1 MLFPKETVMPVL
13 SRMIAFVTTTNPERA
28 RAFYSETLGFRFVV
42 DDGFALVFDANG
54 TMLRIAKAQAF
65 TPAQGTVL
73 GWQVDDM
80 PAAILELQKSG
91 VVFEQFNLPFLKQD
105 PDGVWTAPG
114 GDQVAWFKDPD
125 GNVLSISKHV
135 LS

>member
-1 MLFPKETVMPVL
+1 
-13 SRMIAFVTTTNPERA
+13 MIAFVTTTNPERA
-28 RAFYSETLGFRFVV
+28 RAFYSGILGFRFVV

-80 PAAILELQKSG
+80 PAAVDELKKGG

-105 PDGVWTAPG
+105 PAGVWTAPG

-135 LS
+135 QS

>member
-1 MLFPKETVMPVL
+1 
-13 SRMIAFVTTTNPERA
+13 MIGFITTTKPEEA
-28 RAFYSETLGFRFVV
+28 RAFYSGILGFRFVV
-42 DDGFALVFDANG
+42 DDGFALVFDAHG

-80 PAAILELQKSG
+80 PGAVLELKRKG

-105 PDGVWTAPG
+105 ADGVWAAPG

-135 LS
+135 

>member
-1 MLFPKETVMPVL
+1 MPVL
-13 SRMIAFVTTTNPERA
+13 TRMVAFVTTTNPERA
-28 RAFYSETLGFRFVV
+28 RAFYSGILGFRFVV

-80 PAAILELQKSG
+80 PAAVDELKKRG
-91 VVFEQFNLPFLKQD
+91 VLFEQFNLPFLKQD
-105 PDGVWTAPG
+105 PDGVWTAPT

-135 LS
+135 

>member
-1 MLFPKETVMPVL
+1 MALL
-13 SRMIAFVTTTNPERA
+13 SRMVGFLTTTNPERA
-28 RAFYSETLGFRFVV
+28 RAFYSVILGFRFVT

-65 TPAQGTVL
+65 TPAQGTVV
-73 GWQVDDM
+73 GWQIDDM
-80 PAAILELQKSG
+80 PGAVVELKEKG

-135 LS
+135 